1 MTTRNAA
8 HNPTAGGPPRRGPD
22 AMAAAVIWCG
32 IWEGASS

>member
-22 AMAAAVIWCG
+22 AKAAAAIGCG
-32 IWEGASS
+32 ISEGASS